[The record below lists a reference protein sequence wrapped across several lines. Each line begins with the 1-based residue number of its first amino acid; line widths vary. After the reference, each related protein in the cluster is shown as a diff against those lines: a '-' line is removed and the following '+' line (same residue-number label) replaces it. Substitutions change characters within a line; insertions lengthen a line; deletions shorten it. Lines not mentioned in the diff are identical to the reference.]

1 MTAEELGDGMHDDV
15 GAMLQR
21 ADEVGARHGVV
32 DDQRQTVA
40 VGDLGDGLD
49 VDKGAAG
56 IGKALDVDGLG
67 LVIDLG
73 GEAFRVGGIGPAD
86 LPAEVLEGMAELV
99 DRAAIELFRRDE
111 VIARLHQGVEDQELC
126 GVARG
131 DG

>member
-1 MTAEELGDGMHDDV
+1 
-15 GAMLQR
+15 MLQR
-21 ADEVGARHGVV
+21 ANEVRARHGVV
-32 DDQRQTVA
+32 DDQRQTVT